1 MRSNRNEDLLFR
13 DYHEFG
19 KIRKIR
25 DQKIRDQSP
34 FFREH
39 QFLRILASRPYFEYP
54 SLAKTS
60 ETTLLFLSI
69 Q

>member
-1 MRSNRNEDLLFR
+1 MRNQIKVKIFFLGITMSL
-13 DYHEFG
+13 G
-19 KIRKIR
+19 KVREIR
-25 DQKIRDQSP
+25 DQNP

-39 QFLRILASRPYFEYP
+39 QFLRKLLRGPNFEYP

-60 ETTLLFLSI
+60 EIALLFLSI